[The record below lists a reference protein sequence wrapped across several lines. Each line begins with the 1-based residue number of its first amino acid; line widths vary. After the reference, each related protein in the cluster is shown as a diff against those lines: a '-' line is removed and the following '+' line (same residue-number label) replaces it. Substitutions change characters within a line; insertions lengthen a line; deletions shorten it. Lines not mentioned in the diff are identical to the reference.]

1 MLKGADAV
9 QPISMVSACLGDNV
23 LSRVDPLMLSRD

>member
-1 MLKGADAV
+1 MLKGADVV
-9 QPISMVSACLGDNV
+9 QPISMVSAFLGDKV